1 MQDALETF
9 IERWTRADGTERAN
23 YQLFLTELCRLL
35 ELPQPDPASSNT
47 EENTYV
53 FERLVK
59 INHPDGSQ
67 SHGFIDLY
75 RRGSFVCEAKQSGKS
90 LDSSGW
96 DKAMLK
102 AQGQADLYV
111 RSLPADEGRP
121 PFIIVTD
128 VGRSLELYS
137 EFSCSGATYTP
148 FPDALSYR
156 IRLEDLRKPEIRARL
171 QAVWLD
177 PASLDPSKRAAQV
190 TREIAKHLALLAKS
204 LEADG
209 HSPEDVAGFLMRA
222 LFTMFAEDVGLL
234 PDKSF
239 TDLLASLKDDPT
251 AFVPMLENLWQ
262 VMNAGGFSPVLRKTI
277 LRFNGGLFSEPKALA
292 LNVEQLSLLIQAS
305 HANWQY
311 VEPAI
316 FGTLLER
323 ALDPRERH
331 KLGAHYT
338 PRAYVERLVLP
349 TVIEPLRDEWQEV
362 QAAALTYERQGKT
375 KLALAE
381 IRAFHRQLCST
392 TILDPACGSANF
404 LYVTLEHLKRL
415 EGEVLTLLSDLGE
428 SRTLETEGLTVDPHQ
443 FLGIEINP
451 RAAKIAE
458 MVLWIGYLQWHFRTM
473 GNVQPPEPVLR
484 DFKNIEHR
492 DALIEYDAV
501 EVMHDDH
508 GQPLT
513 RWDGVTTKT
522 SPITGEEIPD
532 ETARTPV
539 YRYVNPRQA
548 QWPHADFIVGN
559 PPFIGASTMRRAL
572 GDGYVE
578 AVRQTWPDVPD
589 SADFVMYWWHIA
601 AQAVRNGQSRRFGFI
616 TTNSIKQTFNRR
628 VIEPHLVAAKHP
640 LSLIFAIP
648 DHPWV
653 DASDGA
659 AVRIAMTVGAAGE
672 SENGQLLSVCEERT
686 TNQDDVSVNLQSKYG
701 VIFSNLN
708 IGANVGNAQ
717 SLRANCGLSSRG
729 MMLFGSGYIVTQAV
743 AEQLGLKSVPNT
755 DSVIRDY
762 RNGRDLNQKPRN
774 VKVIDL
780 YGLTVD
786 EAKEKF
792 PAVYQYILE
801 RVKPERDQNND
812 AGIRARWWLHGRPR
826 PELRSYLKGLR
837 RYIATVET
845 SKHRTFQFLDAEV
858 VPDNMLVAIAKDDA
872 YTLGILSSRLHVT
885 WALAAGGRL
894 GVGNDPRYN
903 KTKCF
908 ETFPFPEVTPDQE
921 QAIRDAAEKI
931 DAHRK
936 RQQAQHPKLKLTDM
950 YNVLEKLRS
959 GEALTAKDKT
969 INEQGLVSI
978 LRELHDT
985 LDRAVFAAYGW
996 DDLAAV
1002 LVGLPGATTPVPDKA
1017 DAHTEAEGELLLRLV
1032 DLNTQRAAEEAK
1044 GNIRWLRPEFQNP
1057 SEQVS
1062 TQHTQEEVDFEDI
1075 ETAASAAPTKA
1086 TWPKVM
1092 REQIAVVRRTLA
1104 IGPLSAQDIADR
1116 FKRSPVKSVQSVLDS
1131 LQDMGFVSVEDDTY
1145 RANN

>member
-67 SHGFIDLY
+67 THGFIDLY

-292 LNVEQLSLLIQAS
+292 LSVEQLSLLIQAS

-559 PPFIGASTMRRAL
+559 PPFIGNKKMRLAL
-572 GDGYVE
+572 GDGYVT
-578 AVRQTWPDVPD
+578 AIRNTWPEVAD

-601 AQAVRNGQSRRFGFI
+601 AETVRNGQSERFGFI
-616 TTNSIKQTFNRR
+616 TTNSLSQTFNRR
-628 VIEPHLVAAKHP
+628 VIQRHLNASKNP
-640 LSLIFAIP
+640 LSLTFAIP

-659 AVRIAMTVGAAGE
+659 AVRIAMSVGQSGEKLGSLSQVVAEADEDDGSRSVVLNTTVGRIYAD
-672 SENGQLLSVCEERT
+672 LS
-686 TNQDDVSVNLQSKYG
+686 
-701 VIFSNLN
+701 
-708 IGANVGNAQ
+708 IGADVASAKILKSN
-717 SLRANCGLSSRG
+717 SLVSNRG
-729 MMLFGSGYIVTQAV
+729 MIPHGEGFIVT
-743 AEQLGLKSVPNT
+743 AEQGKKLDNGALMRP
-755 DSVIRDY
+755 Y
-762 RNGRDLNQKPRN
+762 RNGRDLTSKPRG
-774 VKVIDL
+774 VYVLDTFDL
-780 YGLTVD
+780 D
-786 EAKEKF
+786 ETELKAKYPETWQWLF
-792 PAVYQYILE
+792 D
-801 RVKPERDQNND
+801 RVKPDRDENK
-812 AGIRARWWLHGRPR
+812 RKSVREKWWRFAEPR
-826 PELRSYLKGLR
+826 KVLRSVHHGLNQ
-837 RYIATVET
+837 YIATVQT
-845 SKHRTFQFLDAEV
+845 SKHNLFTYLSADIL
-858 VPDNMLVAIAKDDA
+858 PDDKLIAIGLENGPW
-872 YTLGILSSRLHVT
+872 LGVLSSRVHTV
-885 WALAAGGRL
+885 WALAAGSRM
-894 GVGNDPRYN
+894 GVGNDPVYV
-903 KTKCF
+903 KSSCF
-908 ETFPFPEVTPDQE
+908 EAFPFAMFTEE
-921 QAIRDAAEKI
+921 QAALIAKLGEQI
-931 DAHRK
+931 DTHRK
-936 RQQAQHPKLKLTDM
+936 RQQAKHTKLGLTDI
-950 YNVLEKLRS
+950 YNVLEKLRA
-959 GEALTAKDKT
+959 GIDLTEKDKV
-969 INEQGLVSI
+969 IHEQGVISL
-978 LRELHDT
+978 LRDLHDE
-985 LDRAVFAAYGW
+985 LDKAVFAAYGW
-996 DDLAAV
+996 NDLADQ
-1002 LVGLPGATTPVPDKA
+1002 LVGLPGATTTYPDKS
-1017 DAHTEAEGELLLRLV
+1017 EAQAQAENELLTRLV
-1032 DLNTQRAAEEAK
+1032 KLNSIRAAEEAR
-1044 GNIRWLRPEFQNP
+1044 GQIRWLRPEIQNP
-1057 SEQVS
+1057 ASTTGMQQSQVEM
-1062 TQHTQEEVDFEDI
+1062 EED
-1075 ETAASAAPTKA
+1075 AALTVEAHGKA
-1086 TWPKVM
+1086 TWPKKM
-1092 REQIAVVRRTLA
+1092 REQVAAVRSALHQTS
-1104 IGPLSAQDIADR
+1104 LSAQDIADR

-1131 LQDMGFVSVEDDTY
+1131 LQDMGFVSVEDGIY
-1145 RANN
+1145 RANT